1 MSAANDIPKITE
13 KEIKERV
20 GIKSFEKGKRYFK
33 NDAIYEARRTN
44 TTLKANCEGSYDK
57 EYRLWIKFNKT
68 EISKAE
74 CSCPVGGGGYCK
86 HIAALLLTWSAH
98 PEEFPEVPDPDKI
111 LETLEKN
118 DLIDLI
124 KRMLHFDP
132 QLELMLQAQEKDGDD
147 SKIYEKQADA
157 VFRKNRTGWQSE
169 IVVASELSSIKEAG
183 DSFNKKGRFVQA
195 AAVYEGVSA
204 SIMKHLYMFPEEED
218 ISPVINEC
226 VNGLGKCM
234 EHEGNDNSRLRILK
248 VIFTVF
254 RKDIDDF
261 GGIGISDEI
270 PEIIEKY
277 TTNKEKKIVVEWI
290 HEAIS
295 DIKGNHRDWSRREYN
310 ALLDKLEKVK

>member
-1 MSAANDIPKITE
+1 MSKKNGIPKISE

-20 GIKSFEKGKRYFK
+20 GNKSFEKGKRYFQ
-33 NDAIYEARRTN
+33 NDAIYEVRRIK
-44 TTLKANCEGSYDK
+44 TTLKASCEGSYDN
-57 EYRLWIKFNKT
+57 EYRLWIKFNKVRI
-68 EISKAE
+68 EEAE
-74 CSCPVGGGGYCK
+74 CSCPVGGGGCCK

-98 PEEFPEVPDPDKI
+98 PEEFPEVPDPEKI
-111 LETLEKN
+111 LDVLEKN

-124 KRMLHFDP
+124 KRMLRFDP
-132 QLELMLQAQEKDGDD
+132 QLELMLQAQEKDGDN

-157 VFRKNRTGWQSE
+157 VFRKNRTGWQGE
-169 IVVASELSSIKEAG
+169 VVVASELSAIKEAG
-183 DSFNKKGRFVQA
+183 DSFIKKRKFVQA
-195 AAVYEGVSA
+195 AAVYEGVST

-226 VNGLGKCM
+226 VYGLGECL
-234 EHEGNDNSRLRILK
+234 EHGGNDDSRLKILK
-248 VIFTVF
+248 VVFAIF

-277 TTNKEKKIVVEWI
+277 TTNKEKTTVIEWI

-295 DIKGNHRDWSRREYN
+295 DIKGNHRDWSRQEYN
-310 ALLDKLEKVK
+310 TLLDKLEKVK